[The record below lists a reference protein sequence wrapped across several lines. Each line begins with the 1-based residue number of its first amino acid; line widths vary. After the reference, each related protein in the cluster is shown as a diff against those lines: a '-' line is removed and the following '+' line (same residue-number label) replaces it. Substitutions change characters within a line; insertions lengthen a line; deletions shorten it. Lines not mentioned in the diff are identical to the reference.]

1 MEYINKIEIQGYA
14 GSPSF
19 NVIVGKK
26 VVRFPLAVK
35 YTHTLGNIPV
45 TNTDWFSCIAF
56 EGEGIDFSAIQAGN
70 AVNVVGRV
78 VEKRYVDSDGG
89 ERRYFEVICQSVKLA
104 KENE

>member
-1 MEYINKIEIQGYA
+1 MEFINKIEVQGYV

-26 VVRFPLAVK
+26 VVRFPIATK
-35 YTHTLGNIPV
+35 YAHMLGNIQV
-45 TNTDWFSCIAF
+45 IDTDWFSCIAF

-78 VEKRYVDSDGG
+78 VEKRYMDSDGN
-89 ERRYFEVICQSVKLA
+89 ENRYFEVICQSVKLA
-104 KENE
+104 E